1 MKKKL
6 KLEYS
11 IPVGCRWSKK
21 NTSTWGG
28 VPCLTIKGLV
38 GWDNFTSEEIC
49 YELYDLAKMVH
60 RHKLDEI
67 KGIFRVQRVPLS
79 ETKGRVHV
87 STFRIKGTHGK
98 KIEITFN
105 YPMNRI
111 TNHITGET
119 KEIYKEKK

>member
-1 MKKKL
+1 MKK

-11 IPVGCRWSKK
+11 IPVGYKWSNITKK
-21 NTSTWGG
+21 DISNP
-28 VPCLTIKGLV
+28 PCLTIKGLV
-38 GWDNFTSEEIC
+38 GWDNFTQEEIFNA
-49 YELYDLAKMVH
+49 LRDLAIMVN

-87 STFRIKGTHGK
+87 STFRIKGTRGK

-111 TNHITGET
+111 VNHITGET
-119 KEIYKEKK
+119 IEMYKEKK

>member
-1 MKKKL
+1 MKK

-11 IPVGCRWSKK
+11 IPVNHS
-21 NTSTWGG
+21 
-28 VPCLTIKGLV
+28 PYLTIKGLV
-38 GWDNFTSEEIC
+38 GWDNFTQEEIFTA
-49 YELYDLAKMVH
+49 LRDLAIMVN

-87 STFRIKGTHGK
+87 STFRIKGTRGK

-111 TNHITGET
+111 VNHITGET
-119 KEIYKEKK
+119 IEMYKEEK

>member
-11 IPVGCRWSKK
+11 IPVGCKWSKK
-21 NTSTWGG
+21 NTPDWNDS
-28 VPCLTIKGLV
+28 PCLTIKGLV
-38 GWDNFTSEEIC
+38 GWDNFTQEEIFNA
-49 YELYDLAKMVH
+49 LRDLAKMVH
-60 RHKLDEI
+60 FHGLDEI

-79 ETKGRVHV
+79 ETKGRVHL
-87 STFRIKGTHGK
+87 STFRIKGTRGK

-111 TNHITGET
+111 VNHITGET
-119 KEIYKEKK
+119 REIYKEEK

>member
-11 IPVGCRWSKK
+11 IPVGYKWNGENIPNS
-21 NTSTWGG
+21 S
-28 VPCLTIKGLV
+28 PCLTIKGLV
-38 GWDNFTSEEIC
+38 GWDNFTQEEILN
-49 YELYDLAKMVH
+49 ELRDLARMTH
-60 RHKLDEI
+60 FHGLDEI

-87 STFRIKGTHGK
+87 STFRIKGTRGK

-111 TNHITGET
+111 INHITGET